1 MNFSIFFENQF
12 SVLTFIE
19 NQHTLVRYSF
29 YRTNKRSFEMDS
41 SISEKAPNNKEDI
54 MNVAKELFIR
64 YGLKKTT
71 MDEIASG
78 TRKSKTTIYQ
88 YFNNKEEILEQI
100 LVSEGRSLM
109 NSMIKEINKETNS
122 VSELKTYIR
131 MALNESKK
139 KILLYSLVRGE
150 LKETLFN
157 NYRLKNE
164 IDTIEIEL
172 VRNILMNGINSGQF
186 SSKFK
191 DHIEQLA
198 YFIANF
204 TRGLVIQLV
213 MDDVTGKNNHNYE
226 DSDIFIDIFTKGLK
240 D

>member
-1 MNFSIFFENQF
+1 MSD
-12 SVLTFIE
+12 T
-19 NQHTLVRYSF
+19 T
-29 YRTNKRSFEMDS
+29 
-41 SISEKAPNNKEDI
+41 NNKTNEIKDDI

-71 MDEIASG
+71 MDEIATG

-88 YFNNKEEILEQI
+88 YFNNKEEILELI
-100 LVSEGRSLM
+100 LISEGRSLM
-109 NSMIKEINKETNS
+109 NSIMKEINKDTNS

-150 LKETLFN
+150 LKEALFN

-172 VRNILMNGINSGQF
+172 VRNILINGINSGQF

-191 DHIEQLA
+191 NHIDQLA
-198 YFIANF
+198 YFITNF

-213 MDDVTGKNNHNYE
+213 MDDVTGKNSHNYE
-226 DSDIFIDIFTKGLK
+226 DSDIFVDIFTKGLK